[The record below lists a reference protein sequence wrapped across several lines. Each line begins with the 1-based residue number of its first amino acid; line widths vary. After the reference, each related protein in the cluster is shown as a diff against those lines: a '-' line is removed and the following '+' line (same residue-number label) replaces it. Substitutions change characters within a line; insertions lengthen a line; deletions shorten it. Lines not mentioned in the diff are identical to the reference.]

1 MTDLGPA
8 CNVVIVFMSPL
19 RSFLALPAVAVIA
32 VLLSF
37 TASAQPSG
45 DVAPTVTANSNEG
58 ELQDTDQTVKVR
70 GSANDGDIRDRLT
83 DIFDASNRYETLN
96 IQVRDGIVFLTGTT
110 SDNDYKT
117 WAGDLARRTQD
128 VVAVVNNLEV
138 VEPPVLEQYAFVDSL
153 LDMWR
158 SLVRSLP
165 LVLVGLL
172 ILGVSFVI
180 ALFAGRLVAFPLAS
194 LTESNLL
201 RNVIRKL
208 LGLMI
213 VLGGLVIF
221 LEISGLTGV
230 ALTVLSG
237 TGLFGLILG
246 FAFRDIA
253 ENFLASILLS
263 VQTPFRLGDVIEV
276 TGYTGVV
283 QKVTPRGTV
292 LIDFDGNH
300 IQISNATV
308 YKSTLKNLTANPAV
322 RLQFDI
328 GIGYDASVKGA
339 QDVAMKLLRDHSA
352 VLDDP
357 EPLVLVDT
365 LGASTINLKIYFW
378 INGHEHSELKMK
390 SAMMRRV
397 LRSLEQSGISLP
409 DEAREIIFPHGVPL
423 SGAGVTPTSP
433 GDQTPVEGRCTDPS
447 VVTADLAD
455 EVTDAEGD
463 LASEVDDIREQARRS
478 RDPEAGPDIVP

>member
-1 MTDLGPA
+1 MF
-8 CNVVIVFMSPL
+8 IS
-19 RSFLALPAVAVIA
+19 
-32 VLLSF
+32 
-37 TASAQPSG
+37 
-45 DVAPTVTANSNEG
+45 
-58 ELQDTDQTVKVR
+58 
-70 GSANDGDIRDRLT
+70 
-83 DIFDASNRYETLN
+83 
-96 IQVRDGIVFLTGTT
+96 GTT
-110 SDNDYKT
+110 GDENYKT

-138 VEPPVLEQYAFVDSL
+138 VEPPVLEQYAFTDSL
-153 LDMWR
+153 AEMWR
-158 SLVRSLP
+158 SFVRSLP

-172 ILGVSFVI
+172 ILSVSVVI
-180 ALFAGRLVAFPLAS
+180 AMFVGRIMAVPLSAS
-194 LTESNLL
+194 TDSSLL
-201 RNVIRKL
+201 QNVIRKL
-208 LGLMI
+208 VGLLV
-213 VLGGLVIF
+213 VLVGMMIF

-276 TGYTGVV
+276 AGYTGVV

-300 IQISNATV
+300 IQLSNATA
-308 YKSTLKNLTANPAV
+308 YKSTLKNLTANPSV

-328 GIGYDASVKGA
+328 GIGYDASVKA
-339 QDVAMKLLRDHSA
+339 VQDVAMKLLRDHSA

-378 INGHEHSELKMK
+378 INGHEHSALKMK
-390 SAMMRRV
+390 SAMMRRI
-397 LRSLEQSGISLP
+397 LRSLERSGVSLP
-409 DEAREIIFPHGVPL
+409 DEAREIIFPQGVPL
-423 SGAGVTPTSP
+423 ARSRDNQSDAASGESKPINN
-433 GDQTPVEGRCTDPS
+433 RCADES
-447 VVTADLAD
+447 VMSADLAD
-455 EVTDAEGD
+455 EATDAEGD
-463 LASEVDDIREQARRS
+463 LTSEVSDIREQARRS
-478 RDPEAGPDIVP
+478 RTPEAGPDIVN